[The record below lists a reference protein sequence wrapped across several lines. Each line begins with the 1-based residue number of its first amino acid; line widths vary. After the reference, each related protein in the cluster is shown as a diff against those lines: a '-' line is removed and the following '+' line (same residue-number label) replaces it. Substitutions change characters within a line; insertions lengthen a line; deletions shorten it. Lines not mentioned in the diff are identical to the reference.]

1 MSKKKKKR
9 KKRKLNG
16 RIVTVTALAGYTTV
30 AVWEKGQASWLR
42 LPAPLHSAQTH
53 PPPSHP
59 QNTPFKPPSSNPRRF
74 SHYSLDSAEAVRRC
88 LVIHS
93 IIIFDYYNSLH
104 FIFRKFMQLNLNH
117 FIKQIVTTLCLAVET
132 FVFSFSIVTLWGSA
146 LSPPTRPHSATN
158 CQNSFKAEKLFI
170 LETKKCRCVCFCLLI
185 SCFHVN
191 LVSFLFPLES
201 GGLPRTTA
209 SVFSW
214 I

>member
-1 MSKKKKKR
+1 MSKKKR

-16 RIVTVTALAGYTTV
+16 RIVTVTAWAGNTTV

-42 LPAPLHSAQTH
+42 LPALHHSAQTH
-53 PPPSHP
+53 PPSLIHR
-59 QNTPFKPPSSNPRRF
+59 TPPSSKPPPKPRRF

-104 FIFRKFMQLNLNH
+104 FIFRKFMQLNLNQ

>member
-53 PPPSHP
+53 PSPSHP

-132 FVFSFSIVTLWGSA
+132 FLFSPFPNCHTQPP
-146 LSPPTRPHSATN
+146 LSVARETHPPTPFRNRLSKFLQSWKTAKSDFHSWN
-158 CQNSFKAEKLFI
+158 
-170 LETKKCRCVCFCLLI
+170 
-185 SCFHVN
+185 
-191 LVSFLFPLES
+191 
-201 GGLPRTTA
+201 
-209 SVFSW
+209 
-214 I
+214 

>member
-1 MSKKKKKR
+1 MSKKKR

-16 RIVTVTALAGYTTV
+16 RIVTVTAWAGNTTV

-42 LPAPLHSAQTH
+42 LPALHHSAQTH
-53 PPPSHP
+53 PPLSYP
-59 QNTPFKPPSSNPRRF
+59 QNTPFFKTPSNPRRF